1 MNPVDRLR
9 LLIDRKRAA
18 YQNTFL
24 VNGKPG
30 PIAATVLADLK
41 RYCGADR
48 EGLVVSPVT
57 RTADPIATAYRAG
70 RRDVYLRICKYL
82 SLDGLDI
89 EEHDDARPDTARTD
103 T

>member
-1 MNPVDRLR
+1 MNPFEKAWLR
-9 LLIDRKRAA
+9 IQRKRTA
-18 YQNTFL
+18 YQHTFL
-24 VNGKPG
+24 VDGKPH
-30 PIAATVLADLK
+30 PNAHTVLADLK
-41 RYCGADR
+41 KYCGADR

-89 EEHDDARPDTARTD
+89 EDNDDGRPESARRE
-103 T
+103 

>member
-1 MNPVDRLR
+1 MNPIDRIR
-9 LLIDRKRAA
+9 LMIDRKRAA

-24 VNGKPG
+24 VALKPH
-30 PIAATVLADLK
+30 PNAQIVLADLK
-41 RYCGADR
+41 RYSGADR
-48 EGLVVSPVT
+48 EGLIVSPVT

-89 EEHDDARPDTARTD
+89 EDHDDGRPESARRE
-103 T
+103 